1 MNLRSRHPFF
11 FLVLL
16 LIGLAGLAE
25 AGGIVAGQVAARTAR
40 RRLDR
45 VGREWRAV
53 SSLVPSVTKESTA
66 RIEADLRRGR
76 ETLAGL
82 RGELMGRGGLAGGR
96 EPTQRS
102 EAYFDLA
109 ALVERLREHAGR
121 RGVKLK
127 AEERFGF
134 SAYAHEAPE
143 LERLAAVHREQVIVE
158 HLLTALF
165 EARPSEFLGVQR
177 EQPRRRPG
185 QSAAV
190 SGMGRAGARAS
201 GTEAG
206 DYFEP
211 DARVLVRQAGVVETT
226 AYQLSFTGPTTA
238 LRTLLNTLVDSELPV
253 LVRAVDV
260 APAETTR
267 TGAEAKRAD
276 AAPLV
281 GRSLSRFTVVIEA
294 IEPGAL
300 TKPEAGAPTKLVAT
314 RS

>member
-1 MNLRSRHPFF
+1 MTLRRQHPHF
-11 FLVLL
+11 FLGLG
-16 LIGLAGLAE
+16 LIGLAALAE
-25 AGGIVAGQVAARTAR
+25 AGGIVAGHAAARTAR

-45 VGREWRAV
+45 VGREWREV
-53 SSLVPSVTKESTA
+53 STLVPAVTVA
-66 RIEADLRRGR
+66 NAGRIEADLRRGR
-76 ETLAGL
+76 ETLAGW
-82 RGELMGRGGLAGGR
+82 RDELMGRGWPAGGR
-96 EPTQRS
+96 EPAQRS

-109 ALVERLREHAGR
+109 ALVERLREQAGR
-121 RGVKLK
+121 RGVKLRPD
-127 AEERFGF
+127 ERFGF

-143 LERLAAVHREQVIVE
+143 LARLAAVHRERVIVE

-185 QSAAV
+185 QPAAV
-190 SGMGRAGARAS
+190 PGEGRSGARAS
-201 GTEAG
+201 GNEAG

-226 AYQLSFTGPTTA
+226 AWQVSFTGPTSV
-238 LRTLLNTLVDSELPV
+238 LRTLLNRLADSDLPV

-260 APAETTR
+260 TPAETAR
-267 TGAEAKRAD
+267 GGAEAKRPD
-276 AAPLV
+276 AVPLV
-281 GRSLSRFTVVIEA
+281 RRPLSRFTVVIEA

-300 TKPEAGAPTKLVAT
+300 MQPEAGPTAKLVVT

>member
-1 MNLRSRHPFF
+1 MKLWCEHPHF
-11 FLVLL
+11 FLGLGL
-16 LIGLAGLAE
+16 MGLAGLAE
-25 AGGIVAGQVAARTAR
+25 AGGIVASHAAARTAR

-45 VGREWRAV
+45 VGREWREV
-53 SSLVPSVTKESTA
+53 SSLVPAVTVERA
-66 RIEADLRRGR
+66 GRIEADLRRGR
-76 ETLAGL
+76 EQLAGW
-82 RGELMGRGGLAGGR
+82 RGELMGRGWPAGGR
-96 EPTQRS
+96 EPAQRS

-127 AEERFGF
+127 PEERFGF

-185 QSAAV
+185 QPAA
-190 SGMGRAGARAS
+190 GRAGARS
-201 GTEAG
+201 TGTEAG

-211 DARVLVRQAGVVETT
+211 DARVLVRKAGVVETT
-226 AYQLSFTGPTTA
+226 AYQVSFTGPTTA
-238 LRTLLNTLVDSELPV
+238 LRTLLNTLADSDLPV

-260 APAETTR
+260 APAEANR
-267 TGAEAKRAD
+267 GGAEAKRAEG
-276 AAPLV
+276 APLV
-281 GRSLSRFTVVIEA
+281 GRSGSRFTVVIEA
-294 IEPGAL
+294 IEPGGL
-300 TKPEAGAPTKLVAT
+300 MQPEAGIPAKLVAT